1 MKGEENLIPMSE
13 RTEDEVRELAS
24 KGGKKSGEVRRR
36 KRDAKNAARL
46 ILNLTAAEGVR
57 KNLEQMGVD
66 EEDHT
71 NMVAVMARAFQ
82 KAMTGDVGAM
92 NFLMEMSAQSPRFKL
107 EEERHKKEMQDE
119 QKSNNAVDDWI
130 NSIPDTEG

>member
-1 MKGEENLIPMSE
+1 MSE
-13 RTEDEVRELAS
+13 RSKEEVRTLAS
-24 KGGKKSGEVRRR
+24 KGGKKSGEVRRK

-46 ILNLTAAEGVR
+46 ILNLTAAEGVQ
-57 KNLEQMGVD
+57 KNLEAMGVE

-71 NMVAVMARAFQ
+71 NMVAIMARAFQ

-107 EEERHKKEMQDE
+107 EEERHRKEMQDE

-130 NSIPDTEG
+130 SSIPDVEG

>member
-13 RTEDEVRELAS
+13 RSKEEVRTLAS
-24 KGGKKSGEVRRR
+24 KGGKKSGEVRRK

-46 ILNLTAAEGVR
+46 ILNLTAAEGVQ
-57 KNLEQMGVD
+57 KNLEAMGVE

-71 NMVAVMARAFQ
+71 NMVAIMARAFQ

-107 EEERHKKEMQDE
+107 EEERHRKEMQDE

-130 NSIPDTEG
+130 SSIPDVEG